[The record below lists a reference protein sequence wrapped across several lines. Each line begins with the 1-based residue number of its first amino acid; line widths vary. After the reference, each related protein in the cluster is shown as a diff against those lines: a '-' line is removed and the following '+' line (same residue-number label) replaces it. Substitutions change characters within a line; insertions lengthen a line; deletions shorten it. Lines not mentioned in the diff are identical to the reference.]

1 MLEMLINNLPK
12 KKWFFVLHTMFK
24 KKKKKIKSQKDYTIN
39 NTQTNKQTHFFLI

>member
-1 MLEMLINNLPK
+1 MLEMLINNWPQKNDSLSYTPCS
-12 KKWFFVLHTMFK
+12 